1 MKVQL
6 VFFSPP
12 KIAAEKNHQ
21 EKPNTFQKGKVLLEG
36 AEDFDT
42 TSTNTKKTQK
52 KNCTSDHA
60 AEQKQNS
67 SNKKN
72 RVIIKYQQTKLTSL
86 N

>member
-42 TSTNTKKTQK
+42 TSTSTKKTQK
-52 KNCTSDHA
+52 KKTVH
-60 AEQKQNS
+60 QIMRRKKKNS
-67 SNKKN
+67 SNRKKG
-72 RVIIKYQQTKLTSL
+72 
-86 N
+86 